1 MNIPEEFGNYLLLK
15 KLREDALGETFRA
28 GRVGRDGIE
37 QVVLLRVF
45 NGQGMDGEKLW
56 QRISGRAAVQQ
67 ALRSPNIGTGV
78 DLGKVRSFP
87 YAAYD
92 YISGKNLATLFAQ
105 AVRQRQPIPID
116 HALLITER
124 LALALAAA
132 YETRAQ
138 DERLLHGFV
147 APHLVMISNEG
158 ETRMLGFEVAPGLR
172 DLWAGG
178 WRNDDLRGYLAP
190 EAAAT
195 AAATRTDDVYSLG
208 AILFEL
214 LASERLPLPLN
225 GRGGPADGAAAY
237 GPLASLIDGL
247 VLPNEGTPLP
257 AAVAALLKKSLAPPD
272 QRIPDAVTWHKTIS
286 KLMIDGQFT
295 STTFNLAFF
304 MHNLFRDEI
313 DRESQEIEAEKKL
326 ELPPQRQVA
335 GAGPAALAAGAAAG
349 MAATHAGAAGAAE
362 ARERTGV
369 RDAGWAAGAAAHAG
383 GAGAGAPQFAG
394 AGAATSHPSGS
405 DRKPLWIGL
414 AAAALLAIGV
424 GGYLLLGRGRA
435 APKPATQPGGAAG
448 TSSAAAVTA
457 AESARNAAALQ
468 AQIQQMIEARSKD
481 LESKL
486 KSQYDDNI
494 KQLQKKLE
502 ESRKAAA
509 ASPDKDKTRG
519 ERPAA
524 SAAAA
529 DTAGQAAPDSQVA
542 RGERRERTEP
552 ASSAAPGAG
561 AGATP
566 GSSRT
571 AAAATSA
578 STLPA
583 APRDPAASSPAAA
596 NPAAVA
602 AASTAPLAPAA
613 DTGAGRQPQLQTGDL
628 VQAGPGVVLP
638 RVVSRPAIRY
648 PTAARRMNRS
658 AEVTV
663 RVLVDEQ
670 GRVEKAERLGS
681 PVGLGFDE
689 AALEVARLSSYNPA
703 TKEGVRV
710 KMWTTMKVTFQP
722 N

>member
-45 NGQGMDGEKLW
+45 NGQGMDGERLW
-56 QRISGRAAVQQ
+56 QRISGRASVQQ
-67 ALRSPNIGTGV
+67 ALRSPNVGTGV

-105 AVRQRQPIPID
+105 AARQRQPIPID

-147 APHLVMISNEG
+147 VPHLVMISNEG

-178 WRNDDLRGYLAP
+178 WRSDDLRGYLAP

-195 AAATRTDDVYSLG
+195 AAAARTDDVYSLG

-214 LASERLPLPLN
+214 LASERLPLSLN
-225 GRGGPADGAAAY
+225 SRGGPADGATY
-237 GPLASLIDGL
+237 GPLATLIDGL

-257 AAVAALLKKSLAPPD
+257 AAVAALLKKSLAPPE

-286 KLMIDGQFT
+286 KLMIDGQFS

-326 ELPPQRQVA
+326 ELPQRLA
-335 GAGPAALAAGAAAG
+335 AGMPGAGGAVAGAAAG
-349 MAATHAGAAGAAE
+349 LATTHAGAAGAAE
-362 ARERTGV
+362 ARERTAV
-369 RDAGWAAGAAAHAG
+369 RDAGWAAGAAHAAP
-383 GAGAGAPQFAG
+383 AGAVQPL
-394 AGAATSHPSGS
+394 AAASQSAAS

-414 AAAALLAIGV
+414 AAAALLAIV
-424 GGYLLLGRGRA
+424 AGGYFLFGRGGA
-435 APKPATQPGGAAG
+435 TAKPATQPAAAAAG
-448 TSSAAAVTA
+448 AVSP
-457 AESARNAAALQ
+457 AESARTAAALQ

-481 LESKL
+481 IESKL

-502 ESRKAAA
+502 DSRKAAA
-509 ASPDKDKTRG
+509 GGQDKEKDKTRSERLAGTSGSQESAGQAGAEGRPGRAERG
-519 ERPAA
+519 EKSDRPEAASSTSASGTTAGSHPVGSASAQPPVSGSSSAAGAAGAATPAPA
-524 SAAAA
+524 SAA
-529 DTAGQAAPDSQVA
+529 
-542 RGERRERTEP
+542 
-552 ASSAAPGAG
+552 
-561 AGATP
+561 TP
-566 GSSRT
+566 
-571 AAAATSA
+571 
-578 STLPA
+578 P
-583 APRDPAASSPAAA
+583 
-596 NPAAVA
+596 V
-602 AASTAPLAPAA
+602 PLQPAA
-613 DTGAGRQPQLQTGDL
+613 DTGGGHQPQVQTGDL
-628 VQAGPGVVLP
+628 VQAGTGVVP
-638 RVVSRPAIRY
+638 PKIVYRPETRY
-648 PTAARRMNRS
+648 PPAARRMNRS

-663 RVLVDEQ
+663 RALVDEK
-670 GRVEKAERLGS
+670 GRVEKAER
-681 PVGLGFDE
+681 VGAAVGMGFDE
-689 AALEVARLSSYNPA
+689 AALEVARLSAYNPA
-703 TKEGVRV
+703 TKDGVRV
-710 KMWTTMKVTFQP
+710 KMWISMKVTFVP
-722 N
+722 

>member
-45 NGQGMDGEKLW
+45 NGQGMDGERLW
-56 QRISGRAAVQQ
+56 QRISGRASVQQ
-67 ALRSPNIGTGV
+67 ALRSPNVGTGV

-105 AVRQRQPIPID
+105 AARQRQPIPID

-132 YETRAQ
+132 HETRVQ

-147 APHLVMISNEG
+147 VPHLVMISNEG

-178 WRNDDLRGYLAP
+178 WRSDDLRGYLAP

-195 AAATRTDDVYSLG
+195 AAAAKTDDVYSLG

-214 LASERLPLPLN
+214 LASERLPLSLN
-225 GRGGPADGAAAY
+225 SRGGPADGVTY
-237 GPLASLIDGL
+237 GPLATLIDGL

-257 AAVAALLKKSLAPPD
+257 AAVAALLKKSLAPPE

-286 KLMIDGQFT
+286 KLMIDGQFS

-326 ELPPQRQVA
+326 ELPERLLAGTAGAA
-335 GAGPAALAAGAAAG
+335 GAGAGAAAFAAAGAAAG
-349 MAATHAGAAGAAE
+349 LATTHAGAAGAAE
-362 ARERTGV
+362 VRERTAV
-369 RDAGWAAGAAAHAG
+369 RDAGWAAGAAHAAP
-383 GAGAGAPQFAG
+383 AGAVQPL
-394 AGAATSHPSGS
+394 AAASQSATS
-405 DRKPLWIGL
+405 DRKPLWIAL
-414 AAAALLAIGV
+414 AAAVLLAIAA
-424 GGYLLLGRGRA
+424 GGYFLFGRGGA
-435 APKPATQPGGAAG
+435 TAKPATQPG
-448 TSSAAAVTA
+448 AAAAATAAVSA
-457 AESARNAAALQ
+457 AESARTAAALQ

-481 LESKL
+481 IESKL

-509 ASPDKDKTRG
+509 GGPDKDKTRG
-519 ERPAA
+519 ERPAGA
-524 SAAAA
+524 SGSQES
-529 DTAGQAAPDSQVA
+529 AGQAASDGRLA
-542 RGERRERTEP
+542 RAERGEKSDRP
-552 ASSAAPGAG
+552 DAASS
-561 AGATP
+561 
-566 GSSRT
+566 
-571 AAAATSA
+571 TSA
-578 STLPA
+578 SGTTAGSRPVG
-583 APRDPAASSPAAA
+583 SSPAQPPVPGSAA
-596 NPAAVA
+596 GAAGTA
-602 AASTAPLAPAA
+602 GTATPASTSAATLPVPLPPAA
-613 DTGAGRQPQLQTGDL
+613 DTGGGHQPQVQTGDL
-628 VQAGPGVVLP
+628 VQAGPGVVSP
-638 RVVSRPAIRY
+638 KIVYRPETRY
-648 PTAARRMNRS
+648 PPAARRMNRS

-663 RVLVDEQ
+663 RALVDEK
-670 GRVEKAERLGS
+670 GRVEKAERVGG
-681 PVGLGFDE
+681 PVGMGFDE
-689 AALEVARLSSYNPA
+689 AALEVARLSAYNPA
-703 TKEGVRV
+703 TKDGVRV
-710 KMWTTMKVTFQP
+710 KMWVSMKVTFLP
-722 N
+722 